1 MSTKQNEKVKVRNE
15 ALVEVDPMTEL
26 SQLRANFD
34 RMLGGMLRG
43 HWEEAWNAGWG
54 CDVKDDDA
62 EIVVRAEAPGFE
74 PDEIDVQISGNR
86 LVLQAEHQSHAE
98 DGDKKTTRHGKLYR
112 AVALPNGIDEEHVS
126 ANYRNGVLE
135 VHLPKSDAVK
145 PKRIAVTAS

>member
-1 MSTKQNEKVKVRNE
+1 MSAKQNGKEKKTKE

-26 SQLRANFD
+26 SQIRSNFD

-54 CDVKDDDA
+54 CDVKDDPA
-62 EIVVRAEAPGFE
+62 EFFVRAEAPGFE

-86 LVLQAEHQSHAE
+86 LVMQAEHESETDDAH
-98 DGDKKTTRHGKLYR
+98 GKSSRHGKLYR
-112 AVALPNGIDEEHVS
+112 AVTLPAGIDEDKIQAS
-126 ANYRNGVLE
+126 YKNGVLE

-145 PKRIAVTAS
+145 PKRISVTAS